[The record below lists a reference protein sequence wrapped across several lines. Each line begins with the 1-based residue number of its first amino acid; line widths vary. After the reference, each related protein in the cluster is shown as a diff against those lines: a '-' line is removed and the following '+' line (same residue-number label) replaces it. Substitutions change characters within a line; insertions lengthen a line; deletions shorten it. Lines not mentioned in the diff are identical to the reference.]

1 MVSLVPYRGL
11 RTAPDAA
18 VDSSRSINRKHCTDK
33 LTCGYA
39 HVGLY
44 DVQDRR
50 AWIARDRWGSP
61 ASGVS
66 HARLLKGGTNAS
78 STAEKDRFL
87 CYWFH
92 TPGAGQGPVQ
102 GYPIDWSEG
111 HLMVRLEPNWSYS
124 KLELIPATQTRRIE
138 KNIEKQYRIGELLFE
153 AYTELGPPFPLS
165 WHMVGPRPADSMF
178 YVERREAPEK

>member
-1 MVSLVPYRGL
+1 M
-11 RTAPDAA
+11 
-18 VDSSRSINRKHCTDK
+18 DSSRSINRKHCTPK

-44 DVQDRR
+44 DVEARK
-50 AWIARDRWGSP
+50 AFIARDRWGSP

-66 HARLLKGGTNAS
+66 HARLLQGGTNAG

-92 TPGAGQGPVQ
+92 TPGAGRGPVQ

-111 HLMVRLEPNWSYS
+111 HLMVRLEPAWNYH
-124 KLELIPATQTRRIE
+124 KLELIPPTETRKLE
-138 KNIEKQYRIGELLFE
+138 KNIDRQYKLGELLFKL
-153 AYTELGPPFPLS
+153 YTEMKPGFPVS
-165 WHMVGPRPADSMF
+165 WHMVGPRPSDSMF
-178 YVERREAPEK
+178 YIERKESG